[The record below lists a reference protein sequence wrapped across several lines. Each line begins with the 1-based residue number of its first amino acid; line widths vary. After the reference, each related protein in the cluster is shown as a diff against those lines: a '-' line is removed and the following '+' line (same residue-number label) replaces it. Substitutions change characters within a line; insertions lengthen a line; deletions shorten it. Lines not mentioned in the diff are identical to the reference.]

1 MWMIGANMIAR
12 LGGMAI
18 LVLIGHAYS
27 EADLGTYFQLLAM
40 VGLAVTATQA
50 GSGPLLVRLAQNA
63 AFGQA
68 MHVVATRFL
77 IAGFAAI
84 LIVTTTSVPLA
95 QYWPL
100 ILIPVAAA
108 LSPDW
113 MIAAKTRFS
122 RLGMIAVIGQAC
134 GIMVA
139 VWASLSH
146 SDLALYLIAPAVS
159 LASLAL
165 ATAFAFE
172 QSPSHS
178 TNAAPARK
186 SGAFG
191 LVGFTLLAGF
201 LPNLDF
207 VLLGTDNDPLFLA
220 QRVFL
225 FCAGLIAAI
234 ASTLFAK
241 NEVGQIRD
249 IWLLAPMA
257 LIAGL
262 LLFLPDKLADLFF
275 ASPSDDLITILQIG
289 AAWPVLMAFIARQ
302 ILILQEISAVK
313 WLGWGCLALMI
324 FTALAIPTS
333 DLAPDIMMLIEF
345 RLACLVLI
353 LLGCQKVA
361 TRRQV
366 VA

>member
-1 MWMIGANMIAR
+1 MIGANMIAR

-63 AFGQA
+63 AFGQT
-68 MHVVATRFL
+68 MHVVGTRCL
-77 IAGFAAI
+77 IAGFVSI
-84 LIVTTTSVPLA
+84 LIVTTTSVPVA

-100 ILIPVAAA
+100 TLIPFAAA

-122 RLGMIAVIGQAC
+122 WLGMIAVIGQAC

-139 VWASLSH
+139 VWASLNP

-172 QSPSHS
+172 QSS
-178 TNAAPARK
+178 TKAPLAPTA
-186 SGAFG
+186 SVFG

-201 LPNLDF
+201 VPNLDF
-207 VLLGTDNDPLFLA
+207 VLLGKDNDPLFLA

-241 NEVGQIRD
+241 NEVGQLRD
-249 IWLLAPMA
+249 TWLLAPMV

-262 LLFLPDKLADLFF
+262 LLFLPGKLADLFY
-275 ASPSDDLITILQIG
+275 ASPSDDLITILQVG

-302 ILILQEISAVK
+302 ILILQEISTVK

-324 FTALAIPTS
+324 ITAFVMPTS
-333 DLAPDIMMLIEF
+333 ELAPDIMILIEL

-353 LLGCQKVA
+353 LLACQKVA

-366 VA
+366 MA

>member
-1 MWMIGANMIAR
+1 MIAR

-27 EADLGTYFQLLAM
+27 ESDLGTYFQLLAM

-68 MHVVATRFL
+68 IHVVATRFL

-95 QYWPL
+95 LYWPL
-100 ILIPVAAA
+100 ILIPFAAA

-139 VWASLSH
+139 VWASLNP
-146 SDLALYLIAPAVS
+146 SDVALYLISPAVS

-172 QSPSHS
+172 QSS
-178 TNAAPARK
+178 TKAPMAPTG
-186 SGAFG
+186 SVFG

-207 VLLGTDNDPLFLA
+207 VLLGTDSDPLFLA

-249 IWLLAPMA
+249 IWLLAPMV

-262 LLFLPDKLADLFF
+262 LLFLPGKLADLFF

-324 FTALAIPTS
+324 ISALAMPPR
-333 DLAPDIMMLIEF
+333 DLAPDIMMLIEL
-345 RLACLVLI
+345 RLACLVLV
-353 LLGCQKVA
+353 LMACQKVA

-366 VA
+366 MA

>member
-1 MWMIGANMIAR
+1 MIGANMIAR

-27 EADLGTYFQLLAM
+27 EADLGAYFQLLAM

-68 MHVVATRFL
+68 MHVVSTRFL
-77 IAGFAAI
+77 IAGFTSI
-84 LIVTTTSVPLA
+84 LIVTTNSVPLA

-100 ILIPVAAA
+100 ILIPIAAA

-122 RLGMIAVIGQAC
+122 RLGMIAVIGQGC
-134 GIMVA
+134 GIVVA
-139 VWASLSH
+139 VWASLSQ
-146 SDLALYLIAPAVS
+146 SDLALYLIVPAVS
-159 LASLAL
+159 LTSLAL
-165 ATAFAFE
+165 AIAFAFE
-172 QSPSHS
+172 QSPCHS
-178 TNAAPARK
+178 TNAEPAPK
-186 SGAFG
+186 SSVFG

-249 IWLLAPMA
+249 IWLLAPMV

-324 FTALAIPTS
+324 ISASAIPPR
-333 DLAPDIMMLIEF
+333 DLAPDIMMLIEL
-345 RLACLVLI
+345 RLAYLVLI
-353 LLGCQKVA
+353 LLACQKVA

-366 VA
+366 MA

>member
-1 MWMIGANMIAR
+1 MIAR

-27 EADLGTYFQLLAM
+27 EADLGAYFQLLAM

-68 MHVVATRFL
+68 MHVVSTRFL
-77 IAGFAAI
+77 IAGFTSI
-84 LIVTTTSVPLA
+84 LIVTTNSVPLA

-100 ILIPVAAA
+100 ILIPIAAA

-122 RLGMIAVIGQAC
+122 RLGMIAVIGQGC
-134 GIMVA
+134 GIVVA
-139 VWASLSH
+139 VWASLSQ
-146 SDLALYLIAPAVS
+146 SDLALYLIVPAVS
-159 LASLAL
+159 LTSLAL
-165 ATAFAFE
+165 AIAFAFE
-172 QSPSHS
+172 QSPCHS
-178 TNAAPARK
+178 TNAEPAPK
-186 SGAFG
+186 SSVFG

-249 IWLLAPMA
+249 IWLLAPMV

-324 FTALAIPTS
+324 ISGSAIPPR
-333 DLAPDIMMLIEF
+333 DLAPDIMMLIEL
-345 RLACLVLI
+345 RLAYLVLI
-353 LLGCQKVA
+353 LLACQKVA

-366 VA
+366 MA